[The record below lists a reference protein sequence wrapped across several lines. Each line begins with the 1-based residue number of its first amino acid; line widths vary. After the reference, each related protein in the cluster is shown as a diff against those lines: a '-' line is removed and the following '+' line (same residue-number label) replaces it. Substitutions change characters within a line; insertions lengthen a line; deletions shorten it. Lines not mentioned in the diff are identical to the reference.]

1 MKRFSKIEAVNSVP
15 RPKCASEVCS
25 FLRLTTYSSRYVPD
39 YSSVTYPHRQIDQDN
54 KFLSLG
60 NRTRWRLHKA
70 QASPSKSTGIGTL
83 QPHCTYPAC
92 GRRITLDVR
101 SSIATAASRFH
112 IRPIA
117 NGSRS
122 LTEFEMKYA
131 QLEKESLAIVFGCE
145 HFNQYLYGRNFE
157 LETNPKVSDIRQHF
171 SLARRSVCYTWLPK
185 SSLTM
190 HHTSP
195 HTISTLP

>member
-39 YSSVTYPHRQIDQDN
+39 YSSVTYPPRQIDQDN

-83 QPHCTYPAC
+83 QPHCTYLAC

-157 LETNPKVSDIRQHF
+157 LETDHCPLEHIFKPKISFQGKSTPRQ
-171 SLARRSVCYTWLPK
+171 SGKMGPT
-185 SSLTM
+185 T
-190 HHTSP
+190 
-195 HTISTLP
+195 